1 MRVLL
6 VEDEQTI
13 AVTLTDDLEAA
24 GHDVEHVADGAAAIA
39 GLKRK
44 SYDVVITDVRLP
56 GADGLEVLQAAKQAR
71 PDTEVL
77 MMTAYAT
84 VEHAVEA
91 MRLGADDYIQKPF
104 LNEHVVDRLQRI
116 GTFRAL
122 VDENQR
128 LKERLQTADGGLPGV
143 IGESRAMRAVVKT
156 VRTVAATDASVLI
169 EGESGTGKERIARA
183 VHRLS
188 ARKDRA
194 FVALSCGALPDTL
207 LETELFGHE
216 KGAFTGAVTARK
228 GRFELA
234 EGGTL
239 FLDEIGD
246 MPFDMQVK
254 LLRVLQERTY
264 ERVGGGKP
272 QKADVRIVA
281 ATHQNLEGKVE
292 SGDFRM
298 DLYYRLNVFP
308 IDVPPLRERPEDVP
322 LLARRF
328 IALQEAQTGETLE
341 LSREALEQ
349 LCQCE
354 WPGNVREL
362 GNLIERLMILYPG
375 ETVGVAEL
383 PDRYA
388 RAQGDWVQPQRH
400 DPTAVARFID
410 DLFKGSEASTEN
422 VAPLPL
428 APEREDLSG
437 LFAAAD
443 QLPPL
448 TPHVVD
454 FAIGD
459 IDLKDHLARI
469 EKDLIYAALEHS
481 DWINAQ
487 AAKRLNLQ
495 RTTLVEKMRKYNI
508 QRA

>member
-1 MRVLL
+1 MAGAATAKTPQLPRVDLEQVLVGAGRAIADLRGLVAQVAPKMANVLL
-6 VEDEQTI
+6 Q
-13 AVTLTDDLEAA
+13 
-24 GHDVEHVADGAAAIA
+24 
-39 GLKRK
+39 
-44 SYDVVITDVRLP
+44 
-56 GADGLEVLQAAKQAR
+56 
-71 PDTEVL
+71 
-77 MMTAYAT
+77 
-84 VEHAVEA
+84 
-91 MRLGADDYIQKPF
+91 
-104 LNEHVVDRLQRI
+104 
-116 GTFRAL
+116 
-122 VDENQR
+122 
-128 LKERLQTADGGLPGV
+128 
-143 IGESRAMRAVVKT
+143 
-156 VRTVAATDASVLI
+156 
-169 EGESGTGKERIARA
+169 GESGTGKEVVARA
-183 VHRLS
+183 IHDCSSR
-188 ARKDRA
+188 ARGP
-194 FVALSCGALPDTL
+194 FVAVNCGAIPAEL
-207 LETELFGHE
+207 LESELFGHE

-254 LLRVLQERTY
+254 LLRVLQERTF
-264 ERVGGGKP
+264 ERVGGGKL

-410 DLFKGSEASTEN
+410 DLFKDSEVSTEK

-428 APEREDLSG
+428 APQREDLSG

-508 QRA
+508 QRV

>member
-1 MRVLL
+1 MAGAATAKTPQLPRVDLEQVLVGAGRAIADLRGLVAQVAPKMANVLL
-6 VEDEQTI
+6 Q
-13 AVTLTDDLEAA
+13 
-24 GHDVEHVADGAAAIA
+24 
-39 GLKRK
+39 
-44 SYDVVITDVRLP
+44 
-56 GADGLEVLQAAKQAR
+56 
-71 PDTEVL
+71 
-77 MMTAYAT
+77 
-84 VEHAVEA
+84 
-91 MRLGADDYIQKPF
+91 
-104 LNEHVVDRLQRI
+104 
-116 GTFRAL
+116 
-122 VDENQR
+122 
-128 LKERLQTADGGLPGV
+128 
-143 IGESRAMRAVVKT
+143 
-156 VRTVAATDASVLI
+156 
-169 EGESGTGKERIARA
+169 GESGTGKEVVARA
-183 VHRLS
+183 IHDCSSR
-188 ARKDRA
+188 ARGP
-194 FVALSCGALPDTL
+194 FVAVNCGAIPAEL
-207 LETELFGHE
+207 LESELFGHE

-254 LLRVLQERTY
+254 LLRVLQERTF
-264 ERVGGGKP
+264 ERVGGGKL

-410 DLFKGSEASTEN
+410 DLFKDSEVSTEK

-428 APEREDLSG
+428 APQREDLSG

-508 QRA
+508 QRG